1 MLIVQIKK
9 KIKWRDLDYLFN
21 GIRVLLVCSL
31 NIPEAAQDPKHT
43 RRKYEK
49 ERRKDLRPQT
59 PDPSGTFFINIF
71 ISIKTVGGSILV
83 KINIT
88 LCTDILKNSI
98 YRNNCGP
105 GQRTERGRC
114 DYRNIQPDTQ
124 SGKLSALNIPRMA
137 HY

>member
-1 MLIVQIKK
+1 M
-9 KIKWRDLDYLFN
+9 DYLFN

-71 ISIKTVGGSILV
+71 ILLKTVGGSILV
-83 KINIT
+83 KINIIIISIT
-88 LCTDILKNSI
+88 LYCVIM
-98 YRNNCGP
+98 
-105 GQRTERGRC
+105 GQACFEVFKGLVKKIMKS
-114 DYRNIQPDTQ
+114 DP
-124 SGKLSALNIPRMA
+124 
-137 HY
+137 H

>member
-1 MLIVQIKK
+1 MLIVQIK

-71 ISIKTVGGSILV
+71 ILLKTVGGSILV
-83 KINIT
+83 KININYLTIKQGAPRTYT
-88 LCTDILKNSI
+88 LSRLKKRLLFYSDFHSF
-98 YRNNCGP
+98 CP
-105 GQRTERGRC
+105 HL
-114 DYRNIQPDTQ
+114 
-124 SGKLSALNIPRMA
+124 SLSAI
-137 HY
+137 